1 VKHRE
6 PCGCT
11 HDGHR
16 WLQECEA
23 HAKEENERHERV
35 ALEHR
40 EANRAHNQPE
50 PRSWVDYD

>member
-1 VKHRE
+1 MKHRE

-35 ALEHR
+35 AQEHKR
-40 EANRAHNQPE
+40 DAERRDAPE
-50 PRSWVDYD
+50 PRSWVEYD